1 MTTARRGGTI
11 GIGEFERMPQDERY
25 RVELVR
31 GRLMREPR
39 PAALHAVVLGQLH
52 TQLAAHVERSGGGI
66 LLLDMGFALATEP
79 ATVRGPDLAFV
90 SDERVPEG
98 AFGFGFWHLA
108 PDLAIEVL
116 SPSNRRAEIE
126 EKIADYLGA
135 GTRLVWVV
143 DPATRTVTV
152 HEPGAA
158 ARVLGSGDV
167 LDGEPVLGGLRIDV
181 ATFVRNPLERR

>member
-1 MTTARRGGTI
+1 VSAAARRGPITLA
-11 GIGEFERMPQDERY
+11 EFERMPEDERY

-31 GRLMREPR
+31 GRLVREPR
-39 PAALHAVVLGQLH
+39 PAALHALVTMRLGVLLDAHVAAHGGGVVL
-52 TQLAAHVERSGGGI
+52 A
-66 LLLDMGFALATEP
+66 DMGFVLATDPE
-79 ATVRGPDLAFV
+79 TVRGPDIAFV
-90 SDERVPEG
+90 SAGRVPER
-98 AFGFGFWHLA
+98 GFEPGFWHRA

-143 DPATRTVTV
+143 DPAARTVTV
-152 HEPGAA
+152 HQPGAA

-167 LDGEPVLGGLRIDV
+167 LDGAPVLAGLRIDV
-181 ATFVRNPLERR
+181 ATIFRNPLERR